1 MQMDKMNKILKLL
14 FVIFVFVNLQTNSNS
29 KPVPPGA
36 GSGDEAANILFL
48 VDSSASMA
56 AWIGNDGLDNVPN
69 AVYDST
75 GRIIVTQGR
84 GQGVVRYTYNDA
96 DGEYQRDRTFGR
108 NGAIKFA
115 GTCAQVLFNN
125 GATGT
130 NQRMNTN
137 TSRNGNAKSLTGLTT
152 NVLTNENLIFFKT
165 TVRRTYHLIYAFDET
180 GQNCRMVLDLPA
192 IGTVR
197 GFDIKTIDGVPYI
210 FALGVSNGSRR
221 NGAFASCNLQ
231 TLTCESQ
238 TFGRGGYSNL
248 IRSFTRMSVNNEGT
262 MLYMANGNLQ
272 GYELTRT
279 GNAFSLSS
287 DRQRYCERTNNPDLS
302 NQLINVTSIA
312 VSPDDSNIVYVGSAI
327 NFAIQRLQVSDTA
340 CTVLSSIGKGVRSF
354 NKNIVG
360 SGETTIAANDIN
372 FSQVWGLEV
381 TGTRIL
387 TSTEYGF
394 IDEFNEDNFN
404 NIARDTAWLESMG
417 GPRINR
423 WTGVKQAIDAI
434 VNDTTLTTGAHF
446 GFGHWN
452 AGESGRAKNSPRGG
466 RHCHRNDGC
475 VYYRGWNGSHPDGKS
490 QLCNRDSC
498 INVGI
503 SSQGA
508 GKIMNVLRP
517 LGLAWGT
524 DANAFSQ
531 MAQKYFN
538 DGSAGGLV
546 FDASSE
552 CQLNYVIVIGDGAM
566 RNTGPARARIATLR
580 QQGIKSLFVAYGGNI
595 RGSSMT
601 SFQNLA
607 TAGSCGDDSSDE
619 CEDVIVANTP
629 EDLKSELTSK
639 IRQIIADKLAF
650 TAPSITATIQE
661 GGSLY
666 QAQFGYEQ
674 FGEWRGKILRK
685 KLNADGTVIHE
696 MGVDGNW
703 NAATQM
709 RNQSRE
715 AGVAD
720 ERNLWTAMPTV
731 PYIGNWDNFTTE
743 NSSAIGSLFESLNY
757 TVKDYHCLLYTSPS
771 PRDS

>member
-1 MQMDKMNKILKLL
+1 M
-14 FVIFVFVNLQTNSNS
+14 
-29 KPVPPGA
+29 
-36 GSGDEAANILFL
+36 
-48 VDSSASMA
+48 
-56 AWIGNDGLDNVPN
+56 
-69 AVYDST
+69 
-75 GRIIVTQGR
+75 
-84 GQGVVRYTYNDA
+84 
-96 DGEYQRDRTFGR
+96 
-108 NGAIKFA
+108 
-115 GTCAQVLFNN
+115 
-125 GATGT
+125 
-130 NQRMNTN
+130 
-137 TSRNGNAKSLTGLTT
+137 
-152 NVLTNENLIFFKT
+152 
-165 TVRRTYHLIYAFDET
+165 
-180 GQNCRMVLDLPA
+180 
-192 IGTVR
+192 
-197 GFDIKTIDGVPYI
+197 
-210 FALGVSNGSRR
+210 
-221 NGAFASCNLQ
+221 
-231 TLTCESQ
+231 
-238 TFGRGGYSNL
+238 
-248 IRSFTRMSVNNEGT
+248 
-262 MLYMANGNLQ
+262 
-272 GYELTRT
+272 
-279 GNAFSLSS
+279 
-287 DRQRYCERTNNPDLS
+287 
-302 NQLINVTSIA
+302 
-312 VSPDDSNIVYVGSAI
+312 YVGSAI

-404 NIARDTAWLESMG
+404 DTARDTAWLESMG

-452 AGESGRAKNSPRGG
+452 AGESGRAKRSPRGG
-466 RHCHRNDGC
+466 LHCHRNDGC

-490 QLCNRDSC
+490 QLCNSDSC

-546 FDASSE
+546 FDGSSE

-566 RNTGPARARIATLR
+566 RNTGPARTRIAALR

-650 TAPSITATIQE
+650 TAPSITA
-661 GGSLY
+661 
-666 QAQFGYEQ
+666 
-674 FGEWRGKILRK
+674 
-685 KLNADGTVIHE
+685 
-696 MGVDGNW
+696 
-703 NAATQM
+703 
-709 RNQSRE
+709 
-715 AGVAD
+715 
-720 ERNLWTAMPTV
+720 
-731 PYIGNWDNFTTE
+731 
-743 NSSAIGSLFESLNY
+743 
-757 TVKDYHCLLYTSPS
+757 
-771 PRDS
+771 